1 MKKLPSILFWG
12 LTQISSKMMDFGDF
26 ANLEQNDCYVAA
38 KMLGNFFKKPNF
50 QKIKNLIVLFLVV
63 VKLVTSVR
71 ARDA

>member
-1 MKKLPSILFWG
+1 MVFETSVKTKLQSILFWG

-38 KMLGNFFKKPNF
+38 KILGNFFKK
-50 QKIKNLIVLFLVV
+50 KILLFLVV

-71 ARDA
+71 VRDA